1 MLSGFIIFH
10 QPIPK
15 NFDYNKF
22 RRGYML
28 KSFSLEGKTAIVTGA
43 GKGIGKAIALAVAEA
58 GANLMLVARTEED
71 LKAVQQE
78 INNGRTDYAVAD
90 ITSRE
95 QIQQAVEKTV
105 ERFGKLDVLVNNAG
119 MNIRSSLME
128 ATDGEWQKIMDTN
141 AHSVFMFSQ
150 EAAKQ
155 MENGGSVINI
165 SSVGGERTLKTSVVY
180 AASKAAIIKMTKV
193 MAMEWGTKN
202 IRVNAIGPWYF
213 KTPLTEKILADEE
226 YLNSI
231 LAVTPMKRVG
241 ELPEVASPVV
251 FLASDAASYITG
263 QTLFVDGGMSI
274 HGFS

>member
-1 MLSGFIIFH
+1 
-10 QPIPK
+10 
-15 NFDYNKF
+15 
-22 RRGYML
+22 ML

-43 GKGIGKAIALAVAEA
+43 GKGIGKAIAIAVAEA
-58 GANLMLVARTEED
+58 GANVMLVARTEAD
-71 LKAVQQE
+71 LIAVKQE
-78 INNGRTDYAVAD
+78 INNGRTDYVAAD

-105 ERFGKLDVLVNNAG
+105 DRFGRIDVLVNNAG
-119 MNIRSSLME
+119 MNIRSSLIE
-128 ATDGEWQKIMDTN
+128 ATDSEWQKIMDTN

-155 MENGGSVINI
+155 MESGGSIINI
-165 SSVGGERTLKTSVVY
+165 SSVGGERALKTGVVY
-180 AASKAAIIKMTKV
+180 AASKAAIIQMTKV
-193 MAMEWGTKN
+193 MAMEWGPKN

-213 KTPLTEKILADEE
+213 KTPLTEKILADED

-241 ELPEVASPVV
+241 ELPEVATPVV

>member
-1 MLSGFIIFH
+1 
-10 QPIPK
+10 
-15 NFDYNKF
+15 
-22 RRGYML
+22 ML

-58 GANLMLVARTEED
+58 GANVMLVARTEED
-71 LKAVQQE
+71 LVQVQKE
-78 INNGRTDYAVAD
+78 ISNSRTDYAVAD

-95 QIQQAVEKTV
+95 QIQKAVEKTV
-105 ERFGKLDVLVNNAG
+105 QRFGKVDILVNNAG

-128 ATDGEWQKIMDTN
+128 ATDDEWQKIMDTN

-155 MENGGSVINI
+155 MGEGGSIVNI
-165 SSVGGERTLKTSVVY
+165 SSVGGERALKTGVVY
-180 AASKAAIIKMTKV
+180 AASKAAIIQMTKV

-213 KTPLTEKILADEE
+213 KTPLTEKILADED
-226 YLNSI
+226 YLNAI

-241 ELPEVASPVV
+241 ELPEVATPVV

>member
-1 MLSGFIIFH
+1 
-10 QPIPK
+10 
-15 NFDYNKF
+15 
-22 RRGYML
+22 ML

-43 GKGIGKAIALAVAEA
+43 GKGIGKAIAIAVAEA
-58 GANLMLVARTEED
+58 GANVMLVARTEAD
-71 LKAVQQE
+71 LIAVKQE
-78 INNGRTDYAVAD
+78 INNGRTDYVAAD

-105 ERFGKLDVLVNNAG
+105 DRFGRIDVLVNNAG

-128 ATDGEWQKIMDTN
+128 ATDSEWQKIMDTN

-155 MENGGSVINI
+155 MESGGSIINI
-165 SSVGGERTLKTSVVY
+165 SSVGGERALKTGVVY
-180 AASKAAIIKMTKV
+180 AASKAAIIQMTKV
-193 MAMEWGTKN
+193 MAMEWGPKN

-213 KTPLTEKILADEE
+213 KTPLTEKILADED

-241 ELPEVASPVV
+241 ELPEVATPVV

>member
-1 MLSGFIIFH
+1 
-10 QPIPK
+10 
-15 NFDYNKF
+15 
-22 RRGYML
+22 ML

-58 GANLMLVARTEED
+58 GANVMLVARTEED
-71 LKAVQQE
+71 LLQVQKE
-78 INNGRTDYAVAD
+78 ISNSRTDYAVAD

-95 QIQQAVEKTV
+95 QIQKAVEKTV
-105 ERFGKLDVLVNNAG
+105 QRFGKVDILVNNAG

-155 MENGGSVINI
+155 MSEGGSIVNI
-165 SSVGGERTLKTSVVY
+165 SSVGGERALKTGVVY
-180 AASKAAIIKMTKV
+180 AASKAAIIQMTKV

-226 YLNSI
+226 YLNAI

-241 ELPEVASPVV
+241 ELPEVATPVV

>member
-1 MLSGFIIFH
+1 
-10 QPIPK
+10 
-15 NFDYNKF
+15 
-22 RRGYML
+22 ML

-71 LKAVQQE
+71 LIQVQKE
-78 INNGRTDYAVAD
+78 INNERTDYTVAD

-95 QIQQAVEKTV
+95 QIQHAVEKTV
-105 ERFGKLDVLVNNAG
+105 KRFGKLDILVNNAG

-128 ATDGEWQKIMDTN
+128 ATDDEWQKIMDTN

-150 EAAKQ
+150 VAAKQ
-155 MENGGSVINI
+155 METGGSIINI
-165 SSVGGERTLKTSVVY
+165 SSVGGERALKTGVIY
-180 AASKAAIIKMTKV
+180 AASKAAIIQMTKV